1 MWNNRNDLDLHVID
15 PAGEEISFKSK
26 RARSG
31 GWLDVDMNAEP
42 RRGLS
47 SQPVENVFW
56 PAGGA
61 PLGTYKLLV
70 NHYRNHGSPDPT
82 QFIVGVLVGGNVSVA
97 GRGSGVTEV
106 TGTISSREPRKL
118 VHQFTLEAR
127 APDRVAGLGPTTLII
142 GLWTGLLA
150 AGLSLALVVGQNYYL
165 RRPLLAARQGAIV
178 LVGGLAAGV
187 IAGVLGQA
195 LFSVVS
201 QYEGVG
207 RAGRLIG
214 WIILGGILGWGMA
227 YVISNLSALRAA
239 AAGAIGG
246 LIGALAFAWI
256 SQDVGDLAGRVAG
269 AAILGFSIG
278 LMVAIVEAAFRS
290 AWLEIGYGAKETR
303 TVSLGAEPVTIG
315 GDASACTVYA
325 RNAPA
330 VALRYKLE
338 QDQILCEDVAKGRT
352 SSVQPGNRQVVGNLT
367 VTVRAAGDAAQP
379 SPAAQAAPRAPSGGL
394 SLRLSNGKTI
404 PLSDGAKLSAT
415 DIPGLKPSN
424 SGGAVA
430 EVGRNPNDP
439 TMLGLKNLS
448 SVPWSATLVS
458 RDLRKVEPGRSVRLE
473 AGTKI
478 SFGSIEGEIR

>member
-1 MWNNRNDLDLHVID
+1 
-15 PAGEEISFKSK
+15 
-26 RARSG
+26 
-31 GWLDVDMNAEP
+31 
-42 RRGLS
+42 
-47 SQPVENVFW
+47 
-56 PAGGA
+56 
-61 PLGTYKLLV
+61 
-70 NHYRNHGSPDPT
+70 
-82 QFIVGVLVGGNVSVA
+82 
-97 GRGSGVTEV
+97 
-106 TGTISSREPRKL
+106 L

-127 APDRVAGLGPTTLII
+127 APDRVAGLGATTLII

-165 RRPLLAARQGAIV
+165 RRPLLSARQGAVVFI
-178 LVGGLAAGV
+178 GGLAAGV
-187 IAGVLGQA
+187 IAGVLGQG

-201 QYEGVG
+201 QFEAVG
-207 RAGRLIG
+207 QAGRVVG

-239 AAGAIGG
+239 IAGAAGG

-269 AAILGFSIG
+269 AAILGFAIG
-278 LMVAIVEAAFRS
+278 LMVAIVEAAFRT

-303 TVSLGAEPVTIG
+303 SVSLGTEPVIIG

-330 VALRYKLE
+330 VAFRYKLE
-338 QDQILCEDVAKGRT
+338 RDQVLCEDVAKGRT
-352 SSVQPGNRQVVGNLT
+352 FAVQPGNRQVVGNLT
-367 VTVRAAGDAAQP
+367 VTVRATADAQP
-379 SPAAQAAPRAPSGGL
+379 SPAAQAAPRASSGGL

-404 PLSDGAKLSAT
+404 QLSDGAKLGTT
-415 DIPGLKPSN
+415 DIPGLKASI

-448 SVPWSATLVS
+448 SVPWTATLVS

-478 SFGSIEGEIR
+478 SFGSLEGEIR